1 MTIYSF
7 FIFDRH
13 CNCIYNRE
21 FTQTSAAGVNNGLI
35 NKNNTSHSSK
45 LLFGIIYSLKSLSA
59 KLISENELTSFT
71 LGQSFRFH
79 FWESVTSYKF
89 VVVTGYDVDDMQQ
102 VLVRLHQYFVDCVAS
117 NGLTPVEF
125 KWSANGEK
133 LDNVGYSVIC
143 NNSFVEET
151 DQYLQSLS
159 IY

>member
-21 FTQTSAAGVNNGLI
+21 FTHTTQPNNGLI

-45 LLFGIIYSLKSLSA
+45 LLFGILYSLKSIA
-59 KLISENELTSFT
+59 TKLISENQLNSFT

-79 FWESVTSYKF
+79 FWESLTSYKF
-89 VVVTGYDVDDMQQ
+89 VIVTGYDVDDMQP
-102 VLVRLHQYFVDCVAS
+102 VLDRLYSLFVSCVVS
-117 NGLTPVEF
+117 NGLSPVEF
-125 KWSANGEK
+125 KWSDDGEK
-133 LDNVGYSVIC
+133 LENSGYSVIA
-143 NNSFVEET
+143 NNSFVDET
-151 DQYLQSLS
+151 DRYLQSLS